1 MSAVVPQSAGM
12 STPTLRL
19 ATADDAAQIAGIYAP
34 LVTDTA
40 ITFEVEAPSA
50 GEMRQR
56 IIGTSMRFPYLV
68 ADAAGTVLGFAYAGR
83 HRRRAAYAW
92 SSDVS
97 VYVAARTRRS
107 GVGRGLYTALL
118 DLLTAQGYASAF
130 AGIALPND
138 ASIGLHQAT
147 GFEPIGVY
155 RSVGYKLDTW
165 WDVAWWQRR
174 LPVAQTPPPPV
185 ALVEIDADRVGC
197 ALTAGSSQIQS

>member
-1 MSAVVPQSAGM
+1 M

-34 LVTDTA
+34 LVADTA
-40 ITFEVEAPSA
+40 ITFEVDAPSV
-50 GEMRQR
+50 GEMRHR
-56 IIGTSMRFPYLV
+56 IVGTSMRFPYLV
-68 ADAAGTVLGFAYAGR
+68 ADDAGTVLGFAFAGR

-97 VYVAARTRRS
+97 VYVAADTRRS
-107 GVGRGLYTALL
+107 GVGRGLYTTLL
-118 DLLTAQGYASAF
+118 DLLTAQGYANAF

-147 GFEPIGVY
+147 GFEPVGVY

-174 LPVAQTPPPPV
+174 LTVAETPPPPM
-185 ALVEIDADRVGC
+185 ALVEIDSDRLDR
-197 ALTAGSSQIQS
+197 ALTAGGSQIHSW